1 VVGLAV
7 ALGYLD
13 VFALVSLPIAYG
25 ASVVAEALPWLAV
38 AIGVSL
44 AAAGVVLLSGRSLSL
59 HLPYA

>member
-44 AAAGVVLLSGRSLSL
+44 AAAGVV
-59 HLPYA
+59 